1 MSRPTASP
9 TDRWAPALWGGIA
22 VGAGCVAALLAGGLA
37 AASLPVLIGATVTR
51 AGMDAAGVA
60 CVGVTLLGVLLPLG
74 PGPGA
79 RELTRLTHTVDRAL
93 VLVAGLWLGL
103 TLIGIAFR
111 TAEAYGSPVSAV
123 GGAQL
128 AEFVTGFAAG
138 RGLVLTA
145 GCTAGVLLCA
155 VLRLRGRESVQLR
168 IPLVLA
174 LLGLLT
180 PTVTGH
186 AGTESDHELAVITV
200 ALHVGA
206 ASLWVGGL
214 GALLLLV
221 RRREMLDV
229 AVPRFSRMAGACVF
243 AVGITGVANAALR
256 LQSWTALV
264 TTGYGWLIVAKTVCI
279 AGLGGLGW
287 LARQRLMT
295 GRTPVLRWA
304 GAEVSLM
311 AVTLGLAAALT
322 QSG

>member
-1 MSRPTASP
+1 MSRPTVSP
-9 TDRWAPALWGGIA
+9 TDRWAPALWGGLA
-22 VGAGCVAALLAGGLA
+22 VGAGCVAAVLAGGLA
-37 AASLPVLIGATVTR
+37 TASLPVLLGATVTR

-79 RELTRLTHTVDRAL
+79 RELTRLARTVDRAL
-93 VLVAGLWLGL
+93 VVLAGLWLGL
-103 TLIGIAFR
+103 TLVGIVFR
-111 TAEAYGSPVSAV
+111 TAEAYGAPVSGVDSVAL
-123 GGAQL
+123 G
-128 AEFVTGFAAG
+128 EFVTGFGAG

-145 GCTAGVLLCA
+145 GCTVGVLVCA
-155 VLRLRGRESVQLR
+155 VLRLRGHEGIQLR

-174 LLGLLT
+174 LLALMT

-186 AGTESDHELAVITV
+186 AGTDPDHELAVITV
-200 ALHVGA
+200 ALHVATA
-206 ASLWVGGL
+206 ALWVGGL

-229 AVPRFSRMAGACVF
+229 AVPRFSRLAGVCVF

-256 LQSWTALV
+256 LGSLAALV

-295 GRTPVLRWA
+295 GRTPLLRWA
-304 GAEVSLM
+304 GAEVTLM
-311 AVTLGLAAALT
+311 TVTLGLAAALT